1 MRQEFV
7 RGTRR
12 YILSLDVDLFEA
24 CVINRHWYGET
35 HRRHGRRQELFT
47 DLGSASARFTAVQAY
62 LVSRGYEPLSQPAS
76 LMIRWGGGSRALQTR
91 R

>member
-7 RGTRR
+7 RGKRR

-35 HRRHGRRQELFT
+35 RGRHGRRQELFT
-47 DLGSASARFTAVQAY
+47 DLELAKSRYTVVQAY
-62 LVSRGYEPLSQPAS
+62 LLKRGYQLPRQLPL
-76 LMIRWGGGSRALQTR
+76 
-91 R
+91 

>member
-35 HRRHGRRQELFT
+35 SRRHGRRQELFT
-47 DLGSASARFTAVQAY
+47 DLELAKTRYTVVQAY
-62 LVSRGYEPLSQPAS
+62 LLKRGYQLPL
-76 LMIRWGGGSRALQTR
+76 
-91 R
+91 